1 MRVFMLL
8 DRSGSMAS
16 LMQEA
21 IGSINGYVGKLVGD
35 TKVVL
40 AAFDNIDYT
49 VIRNTTVKGWKDITA
64 EEVSPRGS
72 TPLYDSAARILH
84 HAIDENDEKTYIVIM
99 TDGEENMSRHFNQIA
114 VKALLAEVEEKNWEV
129 IFLGANFDKVA
140 HQASAMGLGLE
151 KTINFAKGNMAA
163 EFNNLASYT
172 TAYATAGTRSVFT
185 DSDRVRAA
193 KKN

>member
-8 DRSGSMAS
+8 DRSGSMSS
-16 LMQEA
+16 LMSEA
-21 IGSINGYVGKLVGD
+21 VGSINGYVGKLAGD

-40 AAFDNIDYT
+40 AAFDSIDYT
-49 VIRNTTVKGWKDITA
+49 VIRNTTVKGWKDIHA

-72 TPLYDSAARILH
+72 TPLYDSAVRLLH
-84 HAIDENDEKTYIVIM
+84 HAIDENDEKTYVVIM
-99 TDGEENMSRHFNQIA
+99 TDGEENMSRHYNQAA
-114 VKALLAEVEEKNWEV
+114 VKALLAEVEKKNWEV

-140 HQASAMGLGLE
+140 HTSAAMGLGLE
-151 KTINFAKGNMAA
+151 KTINFAKGNMAQ
-163 EFNNLASYT
+163 EFTNLASYT

-185 DSDRVRAA
+185 DSDRTRAA